1 MARVSAEERRRQ
13 LVAAAF
19 RVIGRDGFA
28 AATTRRVC
36 AEAGAP
42 LAAFHYCF
50 ASKQELLA
58 ELTTQTMAGLLA
70 AQREVPLRE
79 TVEATLKAALR
90 HYWRTVEKD
99 PNRESVLMALTQHAL
114 RDPTLDGVAQR
125 QYDAYHGTARA
136 TLEVI
141 AAGLGVEWTMP
152 VEQVARMLVVVT
164 DGVTLAWLVDRDSAA
179 AVAAL
184 DAFALQLARLA
195 TPTPTR

>member
-1 MARVSAEERRRQ
+1 MARVSADERRQQ

-28 AATTRRVC
+28 AVTTRRVC

-70 AQREVPLRE
+70 AQHEVPLRE
-79 TVEATLKAALR
+79 TVEASLQAALR
-90 HYWRTVEKD
+90 HYWKTVEDD

-114 RDPTLDGVAQR
+114 HDPSLDGVAQR
-125 QYDAYHGTARA
+125 QYRAYHETALKTVRRIA
-136 TLEVI
+136 T
-141 AAGLGVEWTMP
+141 GFGVTWSIP
-152 VEQVARMLVVVT
+152 VEDVARMLVVVT

-179 AVAAL
+179 ARTAL
-184 DAFALQLARLA
+184 DAFAGQLAALA
-195 TPTPTR
+195 R